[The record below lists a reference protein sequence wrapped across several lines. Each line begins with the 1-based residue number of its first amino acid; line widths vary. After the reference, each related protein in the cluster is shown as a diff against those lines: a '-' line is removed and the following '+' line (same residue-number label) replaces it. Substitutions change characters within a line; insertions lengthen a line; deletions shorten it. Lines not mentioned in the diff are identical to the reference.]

1 MVQKSQ
7 PLTKPPQSWGSFG
20 GLGEESAAFGIF
32 FGRKIPRFRNKE
44 VRIPTKDEGGLI
56 RNFEIGP
63 SAPTRRKFRMLLLV
77 SSQFVHP
84 KTYAIAMSCPP
95 NPPNII
101 IPSSTIQGS
110 ITLQFTTG
118 LALLH
123 LIPPHFGPPGP
134 QKPNVIPSTGQP
146 RVSRPRTSL
155 WRPLPCWSPQ
165 KPEIWASAMGNSR
178 HQPPREGKKKHSGK
192 EKHQTPPT
200 QKTCGFDK
208 GFLCV

>member
-1 MVQKSQ
+1 MMVQKSQ

-56 RNFEIGP
+56 RTFEIGP
-63 SAPTRRKFRMLLLV
+63 SAPTRRTFRMLLLA

-110 ITLQFTTG
+110 FTFTVYYWPG
-118 LALLH
+118 IAP
-123 LIPPHFGPPGP
+123 LIPSHFTPGP
-134 QKPNVIPSTGQP
+134 QRPNLIPSMVAKSLTPADKPVKAIALLITSKTGNL
-146 RVSRPRTSL
+146 SL
-155 WRPLPCWSPQ
+155 SNGIFQTPTPQ
-165 KPEIWASAMGNSR
+165 G
-178 HQPPREGKKKHSGK
+178 REKKLSGK

-200 QKTCGFDK
+200 
-208 GFLCV
+208 